1 MKFPTVNKL
10 AEQVAEEALDK
21 YLYKGKTLREWI
33 DIILSQEESSETKK
47 PDI

>member
-10 AEQVAEEALDK
+10 AEQVDEEALDK

-33 DIILSQEESSETKK
+33 DIILSQEESSEIKK